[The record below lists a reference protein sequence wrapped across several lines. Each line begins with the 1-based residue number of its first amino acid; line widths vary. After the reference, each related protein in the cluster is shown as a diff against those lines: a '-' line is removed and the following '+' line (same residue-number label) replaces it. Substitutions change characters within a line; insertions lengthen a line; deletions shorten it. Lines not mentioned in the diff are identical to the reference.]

1 MRVKVYPVKNNG
13 NLLANASIEIEGIVI
28 KGFKVVEGRD
38 SDFVSWPSQKGKDGK
53 YYDQVFALNKNIRRE
68 VEESILEEYDN
79 VKANEDKKERRGRR

>member
-13 NLLANASIEIEGIVI
+13 NLLANASIEIEDIVI